1 MANWI
6 DIAQTSELPEGG
18 RLCITVEKK
27 PLVVLNVAGQIYA
40 IANTC
45 PHAGRPLEEG
55 EVRGLTITC
64 PYHGYAYNLRNG
76 KNLDYPDI
84 EPPVPTYPT
93 RIEDGK
99 VHISFDRSTTKTD

>member
-1 MANWI
+1 MPEWTDVA
-6 DIAQTSELPEGG
+6 DADELPEGG
-18 RLCITVEKK
+18 RVCVTAAGGS
-27 PLVVLNVAGQIYA
+27 LVVLRVKDDVYA

-76 KNLDYPDI
+76 RNLDYPDV
-84 EPPVPTYPT
+84 EPPVKTYAA
-93 RIEDGK
+93 RIEGGRVQVSIDAA
-99 VHISFDRSTTKTD
+99 TA